1 MKNNIKRIISFAL
14 MLSLLVGM
22 MMTGVSVSAAE
33 ETPEVEIVS
42 KNVYYAETL
51 KLMYAVRTDDAN
63 VKLNIYDA
71 DLKLVETITTPT
83 ETENKP
89 AGTTA
94 FTSTIGVPAQD
105 IDTVFYAE
113 AELSDGTKSKMVRY
127 SVLEYLYERLTV
139 STNVSPEQ
147 KTMYNN
153 LLAYADSADIVLN
166 EDTENNIAKYAY
178 VRVENGTVDGTY
190 SAAMVLAG
198 TALDSLATTYTPDSG
213 KVLAWNIAI
222 CDLENDSSEITKKDT
237 DLKAGAFTVEA
248 GKSYMLTPTSE
259 SSGPVTKTATLA
271 YTGSTTG
278 NMTGNNDANQLGLDS
293 TIFSVI
299 GNKGGT
305 NNNCGLNK
313 SGQIRLYGSSSSGN
327 GSYFTVSVA
336 DGCTI
341 KSIKVNFTS
350 SSNNKNCQLT
360 VDGNSVVFDGSA
372 TTWEVDINSDSFTLK
387 NVVTGSTAQ
396 IYISSIEITYTQN

>member
-89 AGTTA
+89 DGTTA
-94 FTSTIGVPAQD
+94 FTSTIGVPAQN

-139 STNVSPEQ
+139 STNVSTEQ

-190 SAAMVLAG
+190 SAAMVKAG

-213 KVLAWNIAI
+213 KVLAWNIVTTTLDGA
-222 CDLENDSSEITKKDT
+222 SSEVDVKDE
-237 DLKAGAFTVEA
+237 AISEITVEA
-248 GKSYMLTPTSE
+248 GKFYKVSPTSMDAAAAAME
-259 SSGPVTKTATLA
+259 KLATFEL
-271 YTGSTTG
+271 
-278 NMTGNNDANQLGLDS
+278 
-293 TIFSVI
+293 
-299 GNKGGT
+299 
-305 NNNCGLNK
+305 
-313 SGQIRLYGSSSSGN
+313 
-327 GSYFTVSVA
+327 
-336 DGCTI
+336 
-341 KSIKVNFTS
+341 
-350 SSNNKNCQLT
+350 
-360 VDGNSVVFDGSA
+360 GSA
-372 TTWEVDINSDSFTLK
+372 TADGSKTITPYTEEDGKYTLEMTSSGGKVYAGYGNNESGLKFGSGSAKGDASFTLSADVK
-387 NVVTGSTAQ
+387 KVVIYACKYGTDSTVIIVNGEEHTLTSVYQA
-396 IYISSIEITYTQN
+396 IEIEQPTANTEWTVSIAAKNASKNRFYLNTIEFYG